1 MPPDNAGGVFAG
13 TSAPAYAIDM
23 PIKSICLFCGSR
35 IGINPDYAQ
44 LAEALG
50 TMLAKRGVTLVF
62 GGGSVGLMGVAAR
75 AVSAAG
81 GEAIGIVP
89 RALTHIEP
97 AQEGLS
103 ELVLVDTLH
112 ERKALMH
119 ARSDAV
125 LALPGGIGTMDE
137 LFEMMTWRELGIHD
151 KPIWLL
157 GADNYWAPFF
167 TMLAHIAREGF
178 GPPNLMQL
186 CEPLASLDDLALRLG

>member
-1 MPPDNAGGVFAG
+1 
-13 TSAPAYAIDM
+13 M

-35 IGINPDYAQ
+35 TGRNPAYAR

-50 TMLAKRGVTLVF
+50 AMLAARGVTLIF

-75 AVSAAG
+75 AVRAAG
-81 GEAIGIVP
+81 GEAVGIVP
-89 RALTHIEP
+89 RALTRIEP
-97 AQEGLS
+97 AQAGLS

-119 ARSDAV
+119 ARSEAV

-137 LFEMMTWRELGIHD
+137 LFEMMTWRELGIHA

-157 GADNYWAPFF
+157 GADDYWAPFLAL
-167 TMLAHIAREGF
+167 LAHIAREGLA
-178 GPPNLMQL
+178 PPDLMDL
-186 CEPLASLDDLALRLG
+186 CEPLASLDELAIRLG